1 TPTTLMP
8 TLFFFQA
15 EDGIRDRNVT
25 GVQTCALPISERI
38 VVQLWKGILK
48 AFLPLKVNFIQA
60 MRQLIFITTIK
71 KILNCLLKWV
81 LKHLEYPSLGLG
93 FSQMAMMK
101 CQMKQVFNFTTI
113 YLMNFISII

>member
-1 TPTTLMP
+1 MNNLNNGFPKGFLWGGANAANQSEGAYLEEGKGLTTVDLYQ
-8 TLFFFQA
+8 L
-15 EDGIRDRNVT
+15 
-25 GVQTCALPISERI
+25 ERI

-101 CQMKQVFNFTTI
+101 
-113 YLMNFISII
+113 